1 MAGNI
6 LFVLVMTILT
16 RVLSFN
22 TATIKSTLMHPLTCS
37 DHTHTCNSYLYHI
50 SKGRSMDQIASF
62 YSVNTSQIKPIT
74 RGTKQDYMI
83 SVPCTCKDVYGANR
97 YFYDTSYKVQE
108 GDLVESVS
116 EEFYS
121 GQAFKDTA
129 EELQFIA
136 GNMVTMHLVCG
147 CVVGKESQEVVTY
160 TVQEDD
166 TLLAIAELL
175 SAKVSEIENLNAK
188 LTQDP
193 GYIDVGWVLFV
204 PMETKAIQKPR
215 NRKPYFLSLL
225 VQHDYDDNFMGR
237 SVHLE

>member
-1 MAGNI
+1 
-6 LFVLVMTILT
+6 
-16 RVLSFN
+16 
-22 TATIKSTLMHPLTCS
+22 
-37 DHTHTCNSYLYHI
+37 
-50 SKGRSMDQIASF
+50 MDQIASF

-74 RGTKQDYMI
+74 RGTKQDFLI
-83 SVPCTCKDVYGANR
+83 SAPCTCKDIDGANR

-121 GQAFKDTA
+121 GQALKDTA
-129 EELQFIA
+129 EEELQFIA

-147 CVVGKESQEVVTY
+147 CVEKESQEVVTY

-204 PMETKAIQKPR
+204 PMETKGTQKPKK
-215 NRKPYFLSLL
+215 RKWYFLSLL
-225 VQHDYDDNFMGR
+225 VQYDYGDNFMGR
-237 SVHLE
+237 SVYLE